1 MTTYWDAKSARTV
14 AAADAQTRLAEAEA
28 VRAETALRIET
39 QRLQL
44 EETRRRDAERARAE
58 RRERKAKAR
67 KQRQA
72 EKAARRKERRA
83 RLADAARA
91 VAVVVSQRVPLLVG
105 AVAMG
110 APIAIAWD
118 GQLEFGDQVMKLGA
132 LAVAVPVALE
142 GSAWYLAW
150 LTHKALEAIGPTG
163 RLRAWTWALALVAAA
178 MNVWHGTT
186 TAVFGDDGMQV
197 GIVRGLASLLG
208 VGLWELT
215 VMARRQRKSGRSLT
229 ELRTALWRRVRYPR
243 LSWQA
248 ASIAAA
254 RGAACSLDAAWQAA
268 WIDRYGVGPDASR
281 RERRLTARILR
292 GQARADRKAAR
303 KGELSMVGGVV
314 VGRPIPI
321 VTPVDRPA
329 LTPVL
334 PTPAASIDTDTDT
347 GTGTVIDTVR
357 IDRVEPRSIELPSP
371 ALDRRARRSI
381 EAPKPSIDRPK
392 PASVDRRQRRSI
404 ELPAGD
410 APAPR
415 RSIEEHRQ
423 ILQTLIGL
431 GQLGSEPTAEE
442 IRTTL
447 RCAPKTAAA
456 LRDELLA
463 GEVAA

>member
-1 MTTYWDAKSARTV
+1 MTTYWDTKSARTV

-28 VRAETALRIET
+28 LRAETALRVET
-39 QRLQL
+39 QRLEL
-44 EETRRRDAERARAE
+44 EDTRRRDTERARAE
-58 RRERKAKAR
+58 RQERKAKAR
-67 KQRQA
+67 KERQIERA
-72 EKAARRKERRA
+72 KARKERAQA
-83 RLADAARA
+83 RRQAIGA
-91 VAVVVSQRVPLLVG
+91 VAGEIGARVPLLVG
-105 AVAMG
+105 AIAMG
-110 APIAIAWD
+110 APIVIAWD
-118 GQLEFGDQVMKLGA
+118 GQLEFGAQVMMLGA
-132 LAVAVPVALE
+132 LAFVVPLALE

-150 LTHKALEAIGPTG
+150 LTHKALEAERPTG

-178 MNVWHGTT
+178 MNVWHGNTT
-186 TAVFGDDGMQV
+186 EAFGANGLQV

-243 LSWQA
+243 LSWEA
-248 ASIAAA
+248 ASVAAA
-254 RGAACSLDAAWQAA
+254 RGSACSQDAAWQAA

-292 GQARADRKAAR
+292 RQARADRSAAR
-303 KGELSMVGGVV
+303 KGQLSMVGGVV
-314 VGRPIPI
+314 IGRPLPI
-321 VTPVDRPA
+321 VVPAERPA

-334 PTPAASIDTDTDT
+334 PTPAASIDT
-347 GTGTVIDTVR
+347 IR
-357 IDRVEPRSIELPSP
+357 IERPEPRSIELPVP
-371 ALDRRARRSI
+371 AVDRPAPRSI
-381 EAPKPSIDRPK
+381 EAPKLSIDRPK
-392 PASVDRRQRRSI
+392 PAPADRRPRRSI

-415 RSIEEHRQ
+415 RSIDEHRQ
-423 ILQTLIGL
+423 ILQTLIERGKL
-431 GQLGSEPTAEE
+431 SAESTAEE

-463 GEVAA
+463 AEVAA